1 MIIIL
6 CFFSRVIRYIQFV
19 DMDFFGNFVLIVKK
33 QIFYRINLIFVVRF
47 IFQVDIFEFIGFGVK
62 ILIVIVIDVDSGIN
76 FILIYNFIVN
86 FIGGF
91 YIDFNIGKYVI

>member
-1 MIIIL
+1 M
-6 CFFSRVIRYIQFV
+6 
-19 DMDFFGNFVLIVKK
+19 
-33 QIFYRINLIFVVRF
+33 
-47 IFQVDIFEFIGFGVK
+47 K

-76 FILIYNFIVN
+76 FVLIYNFIVN